1 MDRCVCM
8 LACVCVCVCMTS
20 WHMHISK
27 LLYITGQGEK
37 GRGYGEV
44 RCVFCVTG
52 SSSIWFSL
60 VCAGKRREDVGLFDV
75 SRVQVRSFSTWAV
88 VKISPFLLRFSLSL
102 HPLSLS
108 LSLSLPLFCICRCLS
123 LYMACLARGQRV
135 CVCV

>member
-1 MDRCVCM
+1 MSNKYSSTRTWMQTTKTVPSFPIHHS
-8 LACVCVCVCMTS
+8 LCVCVCVCVSMTS

-52 SSSIWFSL
+52 GSSSIWFSL

-75 SRVQVRSFSTWAV
+75 SRVQVRSFYTWA
-88 VKISPFLLRFSLSL
+88 
-102 HPLSLS
+102 
-108 LSLSLPLFCICRCLS
+108 
-123 LYMACLARGQRV
+123 A
-135 CVCV
+135 